1 MDLEA
6 AQTHV
11 GVGSSKE
18 NLEPL
23 LSKSEVSDEGE
34 AGKTDDQPPPL
45 PYYPGFGFVSEPRP
59 YRDIAATV
67 IFVIFVLAS
76 VAWGIFCVVN
86 HNGDYGLVDSA
97 LYNSTSGLCYSYSGY
112 SGGKTRIEE
121 LVEFR
126 SLSFWQRVSKADRSD
141 GFRSSLKLGWTRVLS
156 QKSLGGGSFTATS
169 FVMVLVWT
177 LVLTL
182 VLSVPFIFGFLWLL
196 KTFAKQLVY
205 ACLPFFI
212 LIPVFLNV
220 FWFVACIMSSECQ
233 ESFNLA
239 GRIAL
244 FIFVFILCGTFAWI
258 IYSNWDRVELTIKI
272 MQTSAQAL
280 FSNWMLLLVL
290 PCLSLVLL
298 IYIAPFVVFLIYAY
312 MNGEIVGTSSSYCQG
327 ETATDCCS
335 WSVDKWVPVYF
346 VLTIFTVLWS
356 ILLMTEAQV
365 YVLSSTIA
373 QWYFAVS
380 GSKVTG
386 SIRQALKNAF
396 GPSFGTVTFSGLVV
410 AFVRMIRAAVDTSQ
424 NAQGAPGC
432 FIAMLRCCVNFV
444 LVYIEFLNKFTINFA
459 AITGES
465 YCNSAKLSYDLLKRN
480 LLSPAFVE
488 VISTRLLA
496 GMVFVLSVVYGVV
509 VCAILRAGMN
519 LGAIAYYVTV
529 LAWILMFIIF
539 LLFCQVLDNI
549 IDTIYVCYAID
560 KDSGG
565 VSKLEVHDVYLM
577 LPVSRDQPP
586 VLPVSRDQSPALA
599 EQQK

>member
-1 MDLEA
+1 MDVEA
-6 AQTHV
+6 TQIEV

-18 NLEPL
+18 KLEPL

-34 AGKTDDQPPPL
+34 AVKADDQPPPL

-86 HNGDYGLVDSA
+86 HNEDCGLVDSA
-97 LYNSTSGLCYSYSGY
+97 MYNSSSGLCYSYSGY
-112 SGGKTRIEE
+112 SSDTARIEQ
-121 LVEFR
+121 LIEFR
-126 SLSFWQRVSKADRSD
+126 SISSWPRVSKFSRSK
-141 GFRSSLKLGWTRVLS
+141 GFLSSLELGWTRALS
-156 QKSLGGGSFTATS
+156 QTRFEGSFSATS
-169 FVMVLVWT
+169 FVTVLVGT

-233 ESFNLA
+233 ESFSLA

-244 FIFVFILCGTFAWI
+244 FIFVFILCGIFAWI

-290 PCLSLVLL
+290 PSLSLLLL

-312 MNGEIVGTSSSYCQG
+312 MNGEIVGTSGSYCQG
-327 ETATDCCS
+327 EAATDCCS
-335 WSVDKWVPVYF
+335 WSVDKWVPVYYI
-346 VLTIFTVLWS
+346 LTIFTLLWS

-373 QWYFAVS
+373 QWYFTVS

-386 SIRQALKNAF
+386 SIRQALKHAF

-410 AFVRMIRAAVDTSQ
+410 AFVRMIRAAVDSSQ
-424 NAQGAPGC
+424 NAQGPQGC
-432 FIAMLRCCVNFV
+432 FIAMLRCCVNFA
-444 LVYIEFLNKFTINFA
+444 LISIEFLNKFTINFA
-459 AITGES
+459 AITGEN
-465 YCNSAKLSYDLLKRN
+465 YCNSAKLAYDLLKRN
-480 LLSPAFVE
+480 LLSPVLVE
-488 VISTRLLA
+488 VISTRLLG
-496 GMVFVLSVVYGVV
+496 GMVFVLSVVYAVV

-519 LGAIAYYVTV
+519 LGAIAYYVTA
-529 LAWILMFIIF
+529 LAWLLLFVIF

-549 IDTIYVCYAID
+549 IDTVYICYAID
-560 KDSGG
+560 KDSGA

-586 VLPVSRDQSPALA
+586 ALA
-599 EQQK
+599 VQQA